1 MSRSGPAL
9 RAAQPDDVRAA
20 RFPPP
25 FAGPGPGEDLLGFGA
40 ASAPPCPG
48 AVQGACAEDPTRK
61 DYKSESNE
69 ASRFLALEDE
79 KQTWKTEKAKWHHIN
94 SSLNQ
99 LLF

>member
-1 MSRSGPAL
+1 MLPKANLISHSRT
-9 RAAQPDDVRAA
+9 
-20 RFPPP
+20 
-25 FAGPGPGEDLLGFGA
+25 
-40 ASAPPCPG
+40 PPCPG